1 MILVDLSKI
10 MSGILLPGQENRP
23 QPDNEPE
30 QNSDS
35 GLVLPKG
42 YGSHRRDQAESKER
56 APEQPSEAA
65 QAPTPE
71 TPAPVD
77 VPSGQQAAAPQPG
90 QAEGRPQLDL
100 RFPPQGA
107 QIQCPNCGT
116 PYTAAV
122 FSIID
127 LGENPELKGALLG
140 GQINVGV
147 CPSCNTPVQL
157 SAPLLVHEPEH
168 DFLGV
173 YAPPTDQGGDM
184 QSQKVI
190 GDLTQRLMRT
200 IPSEK
205 RRGYMLQ
212 PRQFFEWNGLI
223 EKLWGFEGVTP
234 EMLRRR
240 NEQSALMQRLLSLA
254 NDEKALEIALERS
267 KHLVDREF
275 FAMLEQTAMALR
287 SQGQAQV
294 TQLLMQLRDKLLD
307 TTDAGREI
315 RSQQNRVQEILRTI
329 TPQTTQEEFLD
340 LLIRTWNEPNGES
353 LVGTLAMA
361 AAPLV
366 DYQLLMMLSNRL
378 DAVSDVEERSTLMQ
392 LREILME
399 VQQQRQESQQ
409 AAAQEAQAVLQEILQ
424 ATDMKAKM
432 RELANYID
440 ESFLGFVAANLQA
453 AQQKNATAA
462 VRRFQEVY
470 EAALEVLQESMPPE
484 LNLLQQLLAAP
495 DAATT
500 RTLLQENRSMLNK
513 EFVQTMSAVEQQFR
527 ETGRTEAADR
537 IKSLRGQVSLML

>member
-1 MILVDLSKI
+1 

-23 QPDNEPE
+23 ESGNDQE
-30 QNSDS
+30 QNNES

-42 YGSHRRDQAESKER
+42 YGSHRRDQAEGTKD
-56 APEQPSEAA
+56 APEQSESGSQAPPPVQTAETVPVSPADLAEAQQPAA
-65 QAPTPE
+65 QPE
-71 TPAPVD
+71 
-77 VPSGQQAAAPQPG
+77 QAD
-90 QAEGRPQLDL
+90 GRPQLDL
-100 RFPPQGA
+100 RFPPSGVQV
-107 QIQCPNCGT
+107 QCPSCGT

-147 CPSCNTPVQL
+147 CPNCNTPVQL
-157 SAPLLVHEPEH
+157 GAPLLVHEPEH

-173 YAPPTDQGGDM
+173 YVPSTGQGGDM
-184 QSQKVI
+184 QNQKMI

-212 PRQFFEWNGLI
+212 PRQFLDWNGLI

-240 NEQSALMQRLLSLA
+240 NEQSALMQRLLRLA
-254 NDEKALEIALERS
+254 DDDKALEIALERS
-267 KHLVDREF
+267 KHLIDQEF
-275 FAMLEQTAMALR
+275 FAMLEQTAMAVR
-287 SQGQAQV
+287 SQGQPQV
-294 TQLLMQLRDKLLD
+294 TQMLMGLRDALLD
-307 TTDAGREI
+307 KTEAGRTI
-315 RSQQNRVQEILRTI
+315 RSQQNRVQEILQSI

-340 LLIRTWNEPNGES
+340 LLIRTWNEPDGET

-366 DYQLLMMLSNRL
+366 DYQLLMALSGRL
-378 DAVSDVEERSTLMQ
+378 DKTSDVEERSNLMQ
-392 LREILME
+392 LRELLSE
-399 VQQQRQESQQ
+399 VQQQQQASQQ
-409 AAAQEAQAVLQEILQ
+409 AAAQQVQAVLQEVLQ
-424 ATDMKAKM
+424 AQDMKAKL
-432 RELANYID
+432 RELADYID

-453 AQQKNATAA
+453 AQQNEATAA
-462 VRRFQEVY
+462 ARRFQEVY
-470 EAALEVLQESMPPE
+470 EAALEILQESMPPE
-484 LNLLQQLLAAP
+484 LRLLQQLIGAP
-495 DAATT
+495 DAGAA
-500 RTLLQENRSMLNK
+500 RALLQENRDMLTK
-513 EFVQTMSAVEQQFR
+513 EFVETMNRVEQQFR